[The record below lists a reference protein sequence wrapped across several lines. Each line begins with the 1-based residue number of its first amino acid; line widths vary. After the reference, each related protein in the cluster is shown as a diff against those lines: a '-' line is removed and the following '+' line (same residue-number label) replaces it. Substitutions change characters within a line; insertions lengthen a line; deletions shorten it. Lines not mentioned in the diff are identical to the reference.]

1 MAGSYL
7 FIVLEIVQN
16 KGSLP
21 LASLE
26 TSFEDLTPAKELAL
40 IQKLKSANL
49 RSTKQRVALAHL
61 LYRDGDRHLTAEM
74 LYADAK
80 RVDLGVSL
88 ATVYNTL
95 NQFLE
100 AGLLREVIVDSS
112 RSYFDTNIGQ
122 HYHFYVEETGD
133 LIDVP
138 ANVIEFSQLPDTPAG
153 YDICD
158 VDVIVRLK
166 QK

>member
-80 RVDLGVSL
+80 RVDLGV
-88 ATVYNTL
+88 
-95 NQFLE
+95 
-100 AGLLREVIVDSS
+100 
-112 RSYFDTNIGQ
+112 
-122 HYHFYVEETGD
+122 
-133 LIDVP
+133 
-138 ANVIEFSQLPDTPAG
+138 
-153 YDICD
+153 
-158 VDVIVRLK
+158 
-166 QK
+166 

>member
-1 MAGSYL
+1 M
-7 FIVLEIVQN
+7 
-16 KGSLP
+16 
-21 LASLE
+21 ASLE

-100 AGLLREVIVDSS
+100 AGLLREVIVDS
-112 RSYFDTNIGQ
+112 
-122 HYHFYVEETGD
+122 
-133 LIDVP
+133 
-138 ANVIEFSQLPDTPAG
+138 
-153 YDICD
+153 
-158 VDVIVRLK
+158 
-166 QK
+166 